1 MFIYDDSE
9 ACKMV
14 KLYGLSSREKIKNEP
29 SENNYD
35 LFTVMSY
42 RLYRCELDI
51 DYLIECAYFQ
61 VAELFRYNY
70 KAINPNCNG
79 YFLLDRVYIKPESL
93 KEFTKFYLLGYL
105 CLEKDEK
112 CFTLNEYY
120 KGLSEDRKSELGI
133 PKYKTL
139 QRRWN
144 ELNINNHIYN
154 EEHDFKKYKA
164 KKKCHDISQ
173 YQINEFEFL
182 LENYDTDF
190 LKSFRIKTPNKLNF
204 DKLTEYVKSARN
216 YTLNSNDKFKNIKLY
231 QLERRTSFE
240 LIKEIVNQI
249 EKDSYDYLNDN
260 RNYVFKLYRFLM
272 KIPDI
277 KNRKK
282 YIEIFFKLTDEDK
295 NTLLEELLDLDIIY
309 KILIPYSLYL
319 INGYKKEE
327 IQKYT
332 KEIEESFLEYYNLDE
347 YETVESANNN
357 VEIYEHIFKKINLLN
372 ELFSTVEKIFIIEN
386 NSKKLTSNMK
396 NSIEKFKKFDNE
408 FKILDYED
416 MEGLLKEAK
425 LIYKN
430 IK

>member
-1 MFIYDDSE
+1 MFMYNDSRTS
-9 ACKMV
+9 KMV
-14 KLYGLSSREKIKNEP
+14 EVCSLRSRAEISDESGLNIDKIINFAYMEVA
-29 SENNYD
+29 N
-35 LFTVMSY
+35 LFESK
-42 RLYRCELDI
+42 
-51 DYLIECAYFQ
+51 
-61 VAELFRYNY
+61 Y
-70 KAINPNCNG
+70 KFINPSFDG
-79 YFLLDRVYIKPESL
+79 YFIIDRVYIKQEGI
-93 KEFTKFYLLGYL
+93 KEFTKFHLLGYL

-112 CFTLNEYY
+112 CITLNEYY
-120 KGLSEDRKSELGI
+120 KNLSEDRKSELGI
-133 PKYKTL
+133 PEYKTL

-154 EEHDFKKYKA
+154 EEHDFKKYKN

-204 DKLTEYVKSARN
+204 DKLTKYVKSARN

>member
-1 MFIYDDSE
+1 MFMYNDSRTSE
-9 ACKMV
+9 MV
-14 KLYGLSSREKIKNEP
+14 DVCGLRSRTKISDE
-29 SENNYD
+29 S
-35 LFTVMSY
+35 T
-42 RLYRCELDI
+42 LDI
-51 DYLIECAYFQ
+51 DEIINLAYME
-61 VAELFRYNY
+61 VANLFENKY
-70 KAINPNCNG
+70 KIINPGANY
-79 YFLLDRVYIKPESL
+79 YFIIDRVYIKQESM

-105 CLEKDEK
+105 CLEKYEK
-112 CFTLNEYY
+112 CITLNEYY
-120 KGLSEDRKSELGI
+120 KNLSEDKKIKLGI
-133 PKYKTL
+133 PDYKTL

-154 EEHDFKKYKA
+154 EEHDFKKYKD

-173 YQINEFEFL
+173 HQINEFEFL
-182 LENYDTDF
+182 LENYHTDF

-216 YTLNSNDKFKNIKLY
+216 YTLNSNDKFKNIKFY

-249 EKDSYDYLNDN
+249 EKDNYDYLNDN
-260 RNYVFKLYRFLM
+260 RNYVFKLYQFLR

-282 YIEIFFKLTDEDK
+282 YIKIFFKLTDEDK
-295 NTLLEELLDLDIIY
+295 NKLLEELLDLDIIY
-309 KILIPYSLYL
+309 KILISYSLYL
-319 INGYKKEE
+319 INGYKKET

-332 KEIEESFLEYYNLDE
+332 EKIEESFLGYYNLDE
-347 YETVESANNN
+347 YETVESTNNN
-357 VEIYEHIFKKINLLN
+357 IEIYEYILKKINLLN
-372 ELFSTVEKIFIIEN
+372 ELFSIVEKIFIIEN
-386 NSKKLTSNMK
+386 NSEKLNSNMK
-396 NSIEKFKKFDNE
+396 KNIERFKKFDNE

-416 MEGLLKEAK
+416 MEELLKEVK